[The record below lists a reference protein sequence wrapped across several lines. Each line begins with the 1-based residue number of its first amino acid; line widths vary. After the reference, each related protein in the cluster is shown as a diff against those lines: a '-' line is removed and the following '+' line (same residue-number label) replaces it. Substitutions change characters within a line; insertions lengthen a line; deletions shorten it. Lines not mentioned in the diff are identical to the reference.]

1 MPWQLRATGGP
12 LEGAVYRLRSRTT
25 LGRASDCD
33 IQIINDGVSRKH
45 AKIVEEGSG
54 HVLCDLSS
62 NNGTYVGELRVER
75 HVLQA
80 GDELRIMRSRFVYE
94 SVLVGN
100 DADPPGADVW
110 AVKVTNGRTLRQ
122 TVDHQSR
129 PELLELPDPSA
140 LPDLPDPSALPDL
153 DGGLP
158 SGTPGARDPGAGLDT
173 PIVSA
178 ATSGARPVARI
189 LERERHRLTALR
201 PDGSP
206 YRGDLVGDILT
217 FRELQLRVTRRDAIT
232 PVELGLLQRFTESF
246 RQPSD
251 DPSPYAGLRR
261 FVRFRCRFPAR
272 VRWLEGPVEGSTTVV
287 VQDLGVGGARL
298 TWRDHPLDEGVVAW
312 LVIDVAAGS
321 RSRTLV
327 FPTRVAWV
335 TPHEVGVQ
343 FAGVA
348 EWERPPS

>member
-1 MPWQLRATGGP
+1 MPWQLRATAGP
-12 LEGAVYRLRSRTT
+12 LEGAVYRLRSRAT

-45 AKIVEEGSG
+45 AKITEEGAG
-54 HVLCDLSS
+54 HVLVDLGS
-62 NNGTYVGELRVER
+62 NNGTWVADRRVER
-75 HVLQA
+75 HVLRA

-94 SVLVGN
+94 PMPVGD
-100 DADPPGADVW
+100 DAAQPDSDVW

-122 TVDHQSR
+122 TVDHLSQPAS
-129 PELLELPDPSA
+129 LVMNLEEPDV
-140 LPDLPDPSALPDL
+140 DL
-153 DGGLP
+153 DALDP
-158 SGTPGARDPGAGLDT
+158 PGAAADPGIAA
-173 PIVSA
+173 A
-178 ATSGARPVARI
+178 ATSGARPFARI

-206 YRGDLVGDILT
+206 YRGDLVGDILV
-217 FRELQLRVTRRDAIT
+217 FRDLQLRVTRREVIS
-232 PVELGLLQRFTESF
+232 PLEQELLTRFAESF
-246 RQPSD
+246 RQPAD

-272 VRWLEGPVEGSTTVV
+272 VRWLEGPLQDSSAVV

-298 TWRDHPLDEGVVAW
+298 TWREHPLDEGVVAW
-312 LVIDVAAGS
+312 LVIDMAAGS
-321 RSRTLV
+321 RARTLV

-335 TPHEVGVQ
+335 TPSELGVQ

-348 EWERPPS
+348 EWERPPT

>member
-1 MPWQLRATGGP
+1 MHWQLRAIAGP
-12 LEGAVYRLRSRTT
+12 LEGAVYRLRSRAT

-45 AKIVEEGSG
+45 AKIVEEGTG
-54 HVLCDLSS
+54 HVLVDLSS
-62 NNGTYVGELRVER
+62 NNGTWVGERRVER
-75 HVLQA
+75 HVLQP

-94 SVLVGN
+94 GVPAGD
-100 DADPPGADVW
+100 DAAQHESDVW

-122 TVDHQSR
+122 TVDFLAQ
-129 PELLELPDPSA
+129 PAAIDLKEPDI
-140 LPDLPDPSALPDL
+140 DL
-153 DGGLP
+153 GLP
-158 SGTPGARDPGAGLDT
+158 GEGSESGSDAA
-173 PIVSA
+173 SA

-206 YRGDLVGDILT
+206 YRGDLVGDILV
-217 FRELQLRVTRRDAIT
+217 FRDLQLRVTRREAIS
-232 PVELGLLQRFTESF
+232 PIEQELLTRFAESF
-246 RQPSD
+246 RQPAD

-272 VRWLEGPVEGSTTVV
+272 VRWLEGAIQDSSAVV

-298 TWRDHPLDEGVVAW
+298 TWREHPLDEGVVAW
-312 LVIDVAAGS
+312 LVIDMAAGS
-321 RSRTLV
+321 RARTLV

-335 TPHEVGVQ
+335 TPNELGVQ

-348 EWERPPS
+348 EWERPPT

>member
-1 MPWQLRATGGP
+1 MSWQLRATAGP
-12 LEGAVYRLRSRTT
+12 LEGAVYRLRSRAT

-45 AKIVEEGSG
+45 AKIMEEGG
-54 HVLCDLSS
+54 RHVLVDLSS
-62 NNGTYVGELRVER
+62 NNGTFVGELRVER
-75 HVLQA
+75 HELQA
-80 GDELRIMRSRFVYE
+80 GDEVRIVRSAFVYE
-94 SVLVGN
+94 AVPAGEEG
-100 DADPPGADVW
+100 APPESDVW
-110 AVKVTNGRTLRQ
+110 AVKITNGRTLRQ
-122 TVDHQSR
+122 TVDQLAR
-129 PELLELPDPSA
+129 PAVEEPA
-140 LPDLPDPSALPDL
+140 FA
-153 DGGLP
+153 
-158 SGTPGARDPGAGLDT
+158 ARETADDHEAPLA
-173 PIVSA
+173 SA

-201 PDGSP
+201 PDGSA
-206 YRGDLVGDILT
+206 YRGDLVGDILV
-217 FRELQLRVTRRDAIT
+217 FRDLQLRVMRRDSIT
-232 PVELGLLQRFTESF
+232 PLEQELLQRFADSF
-246 RQPSD
+246 RQPAD

-272 VRWLEGPVEGSTTVV
+272 MRWLEGPLEDSAAVV

-298 TWRDHPLDEGVVAW
+298 TWREHPLEEGVVAW

-321 RSRTLV
+321 RARTLV

-335 TPHEVGVQ
+335 TRHEVGVQ

>member
-1 MPWQLRATGGP
+1 MPWQLRATAGP
-12 LEGAVYRLRSRTT
+12 LEGAVYRLRSRAT

-45 AKIVEEGSG
+45 AKIVEEGGG
-54 HVLCDLSS
+54 HVLIDLSS
-62 NNGTYVGELRVER
+62 NNGTYVGPQRIER
-75 HVLQA
+75 HTLRA

-94 SVLVGN
+94 LVPAG
-100 DADPPGADVW
+100 DDSAGDSDVW

-122 TVDHQSR
+122 TVDHLARGPGEPAPRDSDEAVPT
-129 PELLELPDPSA
+129 PEPA
-140 LPDLPDPSALPDL
+140 AAV
-153 DGGLP
+153 
-158 SGTPGARDPGAGLDT
+158 SGT
-173 PIVSA
+173 
-178 ATSGARPVARI
+178 RPLARI

-206 YRGDLVGDILT
+206 YRGDLVGDILV
-217 FRELQLRVTRRDAIT
+217 FRDLQLRVTRHDTIS
-232 PVELGLLQRFTESF
+232 PLEQELLQRFAESF
-246 RQPSD
+246 RQPPN

-272 VRWLEGPVEGSTTVV
+272 VRWLEGPVEDSAPVV

-298 TWRDHPLDEGVVAW
+298 TWRGHPLEEGVVAL

-321 RSRTLV
+321 RARTLV

-335 TPHEVGVQ
+335 TAHELGVQ

-348 EWERPPS
+348 EWERRPA

>member
-1 MPWQLRATGGP
+1 MSWQLRAIAGP
-12 LEGAVYRLRSRTT
+12 LEGAIYRLRSRAI

-45 AKIVEEGSG
+45 AKIVEEGEG
-54 HVLCDLSS
+54 HVLIDLSS
-62 NNGTYVGELRVER
+62 NNGTWIAEQRVER
-75 HVLQA
+75 HPLRN

-94 SVLVGN
+94 SV
-100 DADPPGADVW
+100 ADRDDGVQADSDVW

-122 TVDHQSR
+122 TVDH
-129 PELLELPDPSA
+129 LSA
-140 LPDLPDPSALPDL
+140 PVHVVESSLRETSEEPTVDSPAS
-153 DGGLP
+153 
-158 SGTPGARDPGAGLDT
+158 
-173 PIVSA
+173 
-178 ATSGARPVARI
+178 SGARPVARI

-206 YRGDLVGDILT
+206 YRGDLVGDILV
-217 FRELQLRVTRRDAIT
+217 FRDLQLRVTRHEPISS
-232 PVELGLLQRFTESF
+232 VEQELLQRFVDSF
-246 RQPSD
+246 RQPPD

-272 VRWLEGPVEGSTTVV
+272 VRWLEGPIQDSAAVV

-298 TWRDHPLDEGVVAW
+298 TWREHPLEEGVVAW

-321 RSRTLV
+321 RVRTLV

-335 TPHEVGVQ
+335 TPSELGVQ

-348 EWERPPS
+348 EWERPPT

>member
-1 MPWQLRATGGP
+1 MSWQLRATAGP
-12 LEGAVYRLRSRTT
+12 LEGAVYRLRSRAT

-45 AKIVEEGSG
+45 AKIVEEDGG
-54 HVLCDLSS
+54 HVLVDLRS
-62 NNGTYVGELRVER
+62 NNGTWVADQRIER
-75 HVLQA
+75 HVLRP

-94 SVLVGN
+94 AMPAGE
-100 DADPPGADVW
+100 DASQHDSDVW

-122 TVDHQSR
+122 TVDHLSGPP
-129 PELLELPDPSA
+129 PEIEPS
-140 LPDLPDPSALPDL
+140 L
-153 DGGLP
+153 
-158 SGTPGARDPGAGLDT
+158 RDTTEEPVVA
-173 PIVSA
+173 SA

-206 YRGDLVGDILT
+206 YRGDLVGDILV
-217 FRELQLRVTRRDAIT
+217 FRDLQLRVTRHEPIST
-232 PVELGLLQRFTESF
+232 LEQELLQRFAEAF
-246 RQPSD
+246 RQPAD

-272 VRWLEGPVEGSTTVV
+272 VRWLEGPIQDSSAVV

-298 TWRDHPLDEGVVAW
+298 TWREHPLEEGVVAW

-321 RSRTLV
+321 RARTLV

-335 TPHEVGVQ
+335 TPNELGVQ

-348 EWERPPS
+348 EWERPPV

>member
-1 MPWQLRATGGP
+1 MSWQLRAIAGP
-12 LEGAVYRLRSRTT
+12 LEGATYRLRSRAI

-45 AKIVEEGSG
+45 AKIVEEGEG
-54 HVLCDLSS
+54 HVLIDLSS
-62 NNGTYVGELRVER
+62 NNGTWIAEQRVER
-75 HVLQA
+75 HALRN

-94 SVLVGN
+94 AV
-100 DADPPGADVW
+100 ADRDDGALPESDVW

-122 TVDHQSR
+122 TVDHLSA
-129 PELLELPDPSA
+129 PVHVVEPS
-140 LPDLPDPSALPDL
+140 LRETSEEPTVD
-153 DGGLP
+153 
-158 SGTPGARDPGAGLDT
+158 
-173 PIVSA
+173 SA
-178 ATSGARPVARI
+178 AISGARPVARI

-206 YRGDLVGDILT
+206 YRGDLVGDILV
-217 FRELQLRVTRRDAIT
+217 FRDLQLRVTRHEPISS
-232 PVELGLLQRFTESF
+232 VEQELLQRFVDSF
-246 RQPSD
+246 RQPPD

-272 VRWLEGPVEGSTTVV
+272 VRWLEGPIQDSAAVV

-298 TWRDHPLDEGVVAW
+298 TWREHPLEEGVVAW

-321 RSRTLV
+321 RARTLV

-335 TPHEVGVQ
+335 TPSELGVQ

-348 EWERPPS
+348 EWERPPA

>member
-1 MPWQLRATGGP
+1 MTWQLRATAGP
-12 LEGAVYRLRSRTT
+12 LEGAIYRLRSRAI

-45 AKIVEEGSG
+45 AKIVEEGDG
-54 HVLCDLSS
+54 HVLVDLSS
-62 NNGTYVGELRVER
+62 NNGTWVADQRVER
-75 HVLQA
+75 HELRA

-94 SVLVGN
+94 AAPDGDDGTQPAS
-100 DADPPGADVW
+100 DVW

-122 TVDHQSR
+122 TVDHLAG
-129 PELLELPDPSA
+129 PVHVEPSLRETTEEPTA
-140 LPDLPDPSALPDL
+140 TSA
-153 DGGLP
+153 
-158 SGTPGARDPGAGLDT
+158 S
-173 PIVSA
+173 
-178 ATSGARPVARI
+178 TSGARPVARI

-206 YRGDLVGDILT
+206 YRGDLVGDILV
-217 FRELQLRVTRRDAIT
+217 FRDLQLRVTRHEPIST
-232 PVELGLLQRFTESF
+232 VEQDLLQRFAESF
-246 RQPSD
+246 RQPPD

-272 VRWLEGPVEGSTTVV
+272 VRWLEGPIQDSSAVV

-298 TWRDHPLDEGVVAW
+298 TWREHPLEEGVVAW

-321 RSRTLV
+321 RARTLV

-335 TPHEVGVQ
+335 TPSELGVQ

-348 EWERPPS
+348 EWERPT